1 MKIDRGG
8 AFTEWL
14 FQTNET
20 KLLYWK
26 KKWFGKV
33 DNPYFEHP
41 QKDQNS
47 VSMDAY
53 FWSDGDISLHIDN
66 VKVMSYTKENLDQNG
81 QGKLEITNQP

>member
-14 FQTNET
+14 FRTNET

-33 DNPYFEHP
+33 LNPCFEHP
-41 QKDQNS
+41 EKNQQS
-47 VSMDAY
+47 QSMDAY
-53 FWSDGDISLHIDN
+53 FWSDGDISLHIN
-66 VKVMSYTKENLDQNG
+66 NEKVMQYSRENTDKNAQA
-81 QGKLEITNQP
+81 KLEIS